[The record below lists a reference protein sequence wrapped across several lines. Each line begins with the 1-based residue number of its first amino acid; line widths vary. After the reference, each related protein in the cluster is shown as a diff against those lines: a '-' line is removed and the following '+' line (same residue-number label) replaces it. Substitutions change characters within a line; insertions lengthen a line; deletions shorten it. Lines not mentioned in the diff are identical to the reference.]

1 MAARRPL
8 IVAAG
13 QVQQLP
19 ANDVTVAEYTVT
31 SFALA
36 DGQYAIMPRLV
47 MTGANRATLAGA
59 SKLVLV
65 G

>member
-8 IVAAG
+8 VVSAG

-19 ANDVTVAEYTVT
+19 IGDVEPHEYAVS
-31 SFALA
+31 SFTLA

-47 MTGANRATLAGA
+47 MTGAARATCAGA
-59 SKLVLV
+59 SRLVLV
-65 G
+65 

>member
-19 ANDVTVAEYTVT
+19 ANDIVAYEQTVT
-31 SFALA
+31 SFTIA
-36 DGQYAIMPRLV
+36 DGQYAITAQLI
-47 MTGANRATLAGA
+47 MTGANRATIAGTGR
-59 SKLVLV
+59 LVIV
-65 G
+65 